1 MGVANELHG
10 TLDVLCG
17 TEAHNVLKDLAVA
30 MFTAGAEAAVVFGT
44 LKKIA
49 GSQTVR
55 LWKLV
60 KQAIH
65 ELYESKA
72 HRDAICRSPERPDL
86 RLAQEEAQTH
96 PEKGSVTKLATTHE
110 PCRIRVPYLP

>member
-1 MGVANELHG
+1 M
-10 TLDVLCG
+10 
-17 TEAHNVLKDLAVA
+17 LKDLAVA

-49 GSQTVR
+49 SSQTVPATVR

-65 ELYESKA
+65 ERYESKA
-72 HRDAICRSPERPDL
+72 HRDAICRSPERPGL
-86 RLAQEEAQTH
+86 RLAQE
-96 PEKGSVTKLATTHE
+96 
-110 PCRIRVPYLP
+110 